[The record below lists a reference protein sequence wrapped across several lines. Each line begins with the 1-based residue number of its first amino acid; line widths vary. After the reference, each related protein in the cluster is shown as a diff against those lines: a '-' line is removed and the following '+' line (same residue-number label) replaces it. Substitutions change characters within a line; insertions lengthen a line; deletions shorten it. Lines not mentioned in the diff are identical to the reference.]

1 MSTESQSAT
10 LEYLSDPQRHG
21 LSRDEIVTVQT
32 HISVVVLA
40 GDRAYKLKRAVRLP
54 YVDFSTPERRLK
66 ACQNE
71 LTLNRRT
78 APNLYLSVRRIT
90 RDRDGHLS
98 FDGSGE
104 MVDAVV
110 EMQRFADHALL
121 ETMVERGD
129 LSTPLVARL
138 AGVIAGFHKNARII
152 QGSDV
157 PSALTRVISD
167 SEQILSGLSFLP
179 KEKTQP
185 LCAMLYEELGKR
197 SRLLME
203 RAAAGKVRHCHGD
216 LHLRNI
222 CVIDDEPTLF
232 DCVEFDDSLAKIDV
246 LYDLAFLLMDLW
258 SRGLEAHANL
268 VMNRYLDGGDE
279 EAGLPLMPLFMA
291 LRATIRAHVVGT
303 EAAECSGGEKAIKQA
318 AAMRYLDLGL
328 ACLSPCPARLVAIGG
343 LSGSG
348 KSTLAATLAPRIGSP
363 PGARVLSSDRI
374 RKRMLGVSAEVP
386 LDEKAYQAEM
396 SERVYAE
403 QAIRAARITGAGCVV
418 IADAVFDREPDRK
431 RIEGCAARTRASFDG
446 YWLDVLPGMLLAR
459 VKARQ
464 NDASDANEAVV
475 HAQLA
480 RQRSVED
487 WTHIDAGGPIEAAA
501 AEALQLLE
509 ARRSSEGD

>member
-1 MSTESQSAT
+1 MSTDSQSAT

-21 LSRDEIVTVQT
+21 LSRDDIVIVQT

-129 LSTPLVARL
+129 LSTPLAARL

-152 QGSDV
+152 RGLDV
-157 PSALTRVISD
+157 LSALTRVISD

-179 KEKTQP
+179 KEKAQA
-185 LCAMLYEELGKR
+185 LCATLYEELGKR
-197 SRLLME
+197 SQLLME
-203 RAAAGKVRHCHGD
+203 RANAGKVRHCHGD

-232 DCVEFDDSLAKIDV
+232 DCVEFDDSLATIDV

-268 VMNRYLDGGDE
+268 VLNRYLDVCDE

-303 EAAECSGGEKAIKQA
+303 EAAECFGDQNATKQA
-318 AAMRYLDLGL
+318 AALRYLDLGL

-348 KSTLAATLAPRIGSP
+348 KSTLAATLAPRIGPP

-374 RKRMLGVSAEVP
+374 RKRMLGVSAEVQ
-386 LDEKAYQAEM
+386 LEERAYQAEM

-403 QAIRAARITGAGCVV
+403 QAIRAASITGAGGVV

-431 RIEGCAARTRASFDG
+431 RIEGCAARVKASFDG
-446 YWLDVLPGMLLAR
+446 YWLDVPPDMLLAR

-487 WTHIDAGGPIEAAA
+487 WTHIDAGGPVEAAA
-501 AEALQLLE
+501 VAALQLLE
-509 ARRSSEGD
+509 ARRPSERD